1 MSAITWFEIPVSDIE
16 RAVDFYGKVLDIQIS
31 VMDLT
36 EDQGSMLGMIP
47 ARGGTGGALVQNSR
61 YSYLPSEKGSLVYL
75 HVDGELD
82 SALERAVAAGG
93 EVLLPKTGLG
103 DEGFTAWVR
112 DTEGNRIG
120 LHAQS

>member
-1 MSAITWFEIPVSDIE
+1 
-16 RAVDFYGKVLDIQIS
+16 
-31 VMDLT
+31 MDRT
-36 EDQGSMLGMIP
+36 EELGSFLGMIP
-47 ARGGTGGALVQNSR
+47 GRGGTGGALVQNSK

-82 SALERAVAAGG
+82 AALERAVAAGG

-103 DEGFTAWVR
+103 DEGFTAWLR